1 MDFDDVVT
9 KKIKTIKKTQILRE
23 LVVDWES

>member
-9 KKIKTIKKTQILRE
+9 KKIKTIKNTQILRD
-23 LVVDWES
+23 LVIDWES